1 MTRQNPDAND
11 LLFGNAIPAV
21 SWDKGTVVRFRVVD
35 QSSIHRREV
44 KFNNDTNKYEQ
55 GDFLYWDGRKPV
67 TYETDRKVLDPVIT
81 VQTTFLKWEAVSD
94 QTKKVGADDGMRR
107 IVVKGRKAEGSI
119 LDAVRKAFE
128 VAGLRKIAPGQ
139 YGEISCTGEGKALR
153 KGMNAPKL
161 YAATWYAEAPEWADQ
176 VPSAEAATDD
186 GDDGDDSPFS

>member
-21 SWDKGTVVRFRVVD
+21 AFDKGTVVRFRVVD

-44 KFNNDTNKYEQ
+44 KYNADTNRYEQ
-55 GDFLYWDGRKPV
+55 GDFLYWDGKKPV

-107 IVVKGRKAEGSI
+107 IVIKGRKAEGSI
-119 LDAVRKAFE
+119 MDAVRKACE
-128 VAGLRKIAPGQ
+128 VAGVRKIAAGQ

-161 YAATWYAEAPEWADQ
+161 YAAVWHLEAPEWADQ
-176 VPSAEAATDD
+176 VPSGDASTGDDTDD
-186 GDDGDDSPFS
+186 DDSPFN

>member
-21 SWDKGTVVRFRVVD
+21 AWDKGTVVRFRVVD

-44 KFNNDTNKYEQ
+44 KYNTDTGRYEQ
-55 GDFLYWDGRKPV
+55 GDFLYWDGKKPV

-94 QTKKVGADDGMRR
+94 QTKKIGADDGMRR

-119 LDAVRKAFE
+119 LEAVRKACQD
-128 VAGLRKIAPGQ
+128 AGVRKIEPGQ

-161 YAATWYAEAPEWADQ
+161 YAATWYTTPPEWADQ
-176 VPSAEAATDD
+176 VPAGDDASTDD
-186 GDDGDDSPFS
+186 GDDDSPFN